1 MRAAASDDDGDW
13 AGDDELASSSA
24 ELIVE
29 VSSTGEQ
36 RLSIVVDEA
45 RAGQRLD
52 AFLAAAASGI
62 SRSRIRRAIDGGLAA
77 VNGVQ
82 QKASYRL
89 AAGERVAIE
98 VAAAVD
104 APQPEP
110 IPLDV
115 LFEDDSIAVVNKP
128 PGMVVHPAKGHWA
141 GTLAGALVHRFNELS
156 GVGGLV
162 RPGIVHRLDRD
173 TSGVIVVAK
182 TDAAHQSLA
191 EQFHD
196 RTVRKEYL
204 AIVSGRPDRDADRV
218 NEPIGP
224 HPTHRERMA
233 LRSDHPGSRPAETFF
248 EVVERFPGF
257 ALVRAQP
264 KTGRTHQIRLHL
276 AHIRCPM
283 LCDKQYGSRS
293 RMTAG
298 ELRAITRQKHLAAG
312 VTDDEVL
319 LSRQALH
326 AHRLGFRHPTTG
338 EWVEL
343 EAQLALDMARL
354 LDYLREAKR

>member
-1 MRAAASDDDGDW
+1 MSAAALGDDGDW
-13 AGDDELASSSA
+13 AGDQELAPSSA
-24 ELIVE
+24 ERSPD
-29 VSSTGEQ
+29 VSSAGEQ
-36 RLSIVVDEA
+36 RLSVVVDEP

-52 AFLAAAASGI
+52 AFLTAAASGI
-62 SRSRIRRAIDGGLAA
+62 SRSRIRRAIDGGLAT
-77 VNGVQ
+77 VDGIQ

-98 VAAAVD
+98 VPAVVD

-191 EQFHD
+191 EQFHN

-218 NEPIGP
+218 KEPIGP

-233 LRSDHPGSRPAETFF
+233 LRADHPDSRAAETVF

-257 ALVRAQP
+257 ALMLAHP

-276 AHIRCPM
+276 AHIRCPV

-293 RMTAG
+293 RITAG
-298 ELRAITRQKHLAAG
+298 ELRAITRQKHLARG
-312 VTDDEVL
+312 IPDEEVL

-338 EWVEL
+338 GWGEFEAPLATDL
-343 EAQLALDMARL
+343 ERL
-354 LDYLREAKR
+354 LVYLREARR